1 MNLILWQYTEKQVE
15 MSLIKQRRFAPYFLT
30 QFLGAFNDNVFK
42 NALVIIL
49 TYKIVSQHSAVLVN
63 LAAVIFI
70 LPFFL
75 FSPLAGQIADKCE
88 KSALIRKIKWVEIG
102 IMAIGVLGLALNSIS
117 LLLFVLFLMG
127 TQSAFFG
134 PIKYSILPQHLKE
147 SELMGGNALVE
158 AGTFLAILFGTI
170 LGGILASFDQYL
182 MPVSLAILSFSM
194 LGRIVSQFIPPAQAE
209 QPDLEIDYNPIRSG
223 KSIFATLISNK
234 AVFYTVF
241 GISWFWFF
249 GATFLTQLPVF
260 SREYLQGDPYVAT
273 VLMAMFSV
281 GIGIGSFISSKL
293 SRGRV
298 EIGLVPIG
306 ALGMTI
312 FGAWLGFMDLPMS
325 PVQNTVSSLFTQF
338 AYIKV
343 LLALLMLAVSGG
355 LFIVPLYAYVQTQ
368 TPGEYLSRNIAANNI
383 LNALLMVV
391 AGIFAIISFKLG
403 NSIQSLFVIV
413 ALMNAVVGLFIFTRV
428 PEFTLQLAA
437 WLIMHSIYRIGKHDL
452 NHIPEE
458 GAAILACNHVSFVDP
473 VVIGAVSPRPM
484 RFVMYH
490 KIYKLPVL
498 QHFFKQAG
506 AIPIAPMK
514 EDPELLAEA
523 YEKIAQALD
532 RGELLCIFPEGG
544 LTPDGDLQELKPGIE
559 KILER
564 SPAPVIPMAISGLWG
579 TWFSRKRGRA
589 MKGWPRDWMK
599 KINVYTGNLMQ
610 PGQVNVDRLRDEIL
624 HLRGSEP

>member
-1 MNLILWQYTEKQVE
+1 

-134 PIKYSILPQHLKE
+134 PIKYSILPQHLNE

-182 MPVSLAILSFSM
+182 MPVSLAILSFSI

>member
-1 MNLILWQYTEKQVE
+1 

-182 MPVSLAILSFSM
+182 MPVSLAILSFSI

-312 FGAWLGFMDLPMS
+312 FGAWLGFMDLPIS